1 VNGTKSAEGRQNASV
16 PIEPADP
23 DVRVHAAWLAQVSK
37 PADGLRAKETSGGAT
52 GVATS
57 SLNPASR
64 SNRYDGSFPHPW
76 HFGRRAGVIIT
87 VLIGFIFAMAAAVLI
102 LKHSSESLTSL
113 LPHALQS
120 EARAPKLVVQSSRGV
135 SGEPAPLG
143 LELLGTANDAVV
155 IIRGLLPGMEL
166 STGTAVA
173 GDTWQLSGR
182 DLQYAWIAPPE
193 GFVGSADLV
202 VELRLPNAQIADR
215 QTIRVEWTRP
225 AAGLGKAQE
234 RGQIARGQETDAVRP
249 IAPGT
254 IQDLNDRGTIAAPLP
269 MSVEPSQGQ
278 PSRQESKSA
287 GARGKKTS
295 RRSAKEDSRRATDSL
310 AVGDSA
316 PAVKGFWDWSR

>member
-1 VNGTKSAEGRQNASV
+1 MNGTKLAEGRQNASV

-57 SLNPASR
+57 SLNPATR
-64 SNRYDGSFPHPW
+64 SNRYGGSFPHLW

-87 VLIGFIFAMAAAVLI
+87 VLIGFMFVMAAAVLI
-102 LKHSSESLTSL
+102 LQHSSEPLTS

-143 LELLGTANDAVV
+143 LGLLGTANDAVV

-182 DLQYAWIAPPE
+182 DLQYAWIAPPG

-215 QTIRVEWTRP
+215 QTVRVEWTRP
-225 AAGLGKAQE
+225 VAGLGKEQE
-234 RGQIARGQETDAVRP
+234 RGQIAHRQETDAVP
-249 IAPGT
+249 PVASGT
-254 IQDLNDRGTIAAPLP
+254 QDLNDRGLIASPGS
-269 MSVEPSQGQ
+269 SVEPSQGQ

-310 AVGDSA
+310 AVRDSA
-316 PAVKGFWDWSR
+316 SAVKGFWDWSR